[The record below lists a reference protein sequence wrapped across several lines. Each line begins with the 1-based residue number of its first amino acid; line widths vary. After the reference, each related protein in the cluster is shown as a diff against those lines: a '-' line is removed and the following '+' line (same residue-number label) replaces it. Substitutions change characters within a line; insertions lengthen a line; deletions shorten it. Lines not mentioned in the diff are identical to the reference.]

1 MQGRYTAAFWLPK
14 CPDKFIR
21 TGRTWCLAPQGLRR
35 RTDNQNAQSSW
46 SAVGAYIHFIQER
59 YTSRL
64 AGQVICFSGQTSH
77 NNTYTQAKDMRAKY
91 IALRTS
97 CSPWTGGMHRTFEET
112 TGPQIP
118 PHSSRAPIFLWTC
131 LYTSL
136 TPKLPRGT
144 YLLGQDTQDSRAVK
158 ATSHAIVPT
167 PGKGIAQA
175 AVAEAAS
182 RWQCCWHSW
191 AHENKMQFPQNVI
204 LLFPETGRDPAA
216 LRKNHSSY
224 PTGRQ

>member
-14 CPDKFIR
+14 CPDKFIG

-46 SAVGAYIHFIQER
+46 SAVGAYIRSIQER

-64 AGQVICFSGQTSH
+64 AGQLICFGGQTSH

-112 TGPQIP
+112 AWPQLP
-118 PHSSRAPIFLWTC
+118 PSFISGTNFPLGLLVHKPNPKTAPWYVLAWAGH
-131 LYTSL
+131 
-136 TPKLPRGT
+136 PR
-144 YLLGQDTQDSRAVK
+144 SRAVK
-158 ATSHAIVPT
+158 AVYQPRNRTDSR
-167 PGKGIAQA
+167 KGYCTGSSCTGSVSL
-175 AVAEAAS
+175 AV
-182 RWQCCWHSW
+182 
-191 AHENKMQFPQNVI
+191 
-204 LLFPETGRDPAA
+204 LLA
-216 LRKNHSSY
+216 
-224 PTGRQ
+224 